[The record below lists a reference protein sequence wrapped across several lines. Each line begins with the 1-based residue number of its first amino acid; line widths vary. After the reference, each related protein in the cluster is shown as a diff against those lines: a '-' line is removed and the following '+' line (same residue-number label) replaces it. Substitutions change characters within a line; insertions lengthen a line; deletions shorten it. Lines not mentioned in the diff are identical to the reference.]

1 MQKSEYH
8 ESPMIA
14 HHTLRRYFQ
23 SHCPHSQCRPPR
35 RMLPAHPL
43 ACDAADALALADE
56 LTAAAAVDEENEA
69 AEARAREH
77 ANDAATER

>member
-1 MQKSEYH
+1 
-8 ESPMIA
+8 
-14 HHTLRRYFQ
+14 
-23 SHCPHSQCRPPR
+23 
-35 RMLPAHPL
+35 MLPAHPL